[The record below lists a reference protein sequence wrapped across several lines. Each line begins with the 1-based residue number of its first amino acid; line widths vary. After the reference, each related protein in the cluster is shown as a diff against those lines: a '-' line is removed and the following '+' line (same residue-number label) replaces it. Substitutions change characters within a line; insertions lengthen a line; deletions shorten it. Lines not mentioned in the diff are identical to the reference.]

1 MSREKVVV
9 TGGMGFIGRN
19 ICELL
24 LSKGYEVHA
33 IDNYATTD
41 LIQPFHYKYK
51 VYKDQNEYL
60 VNNLEDENDGII
72 FHRLT
77 ILNTRH
83 VPRLMEGAKYV
94 FHTAAL
100 PRVEPSIQN
109 PLQSNS
115 INIQGSLAIF
125 FAAKEAGVERII
137 FSSSSSVY
145 GDTGQVPTDESVI
158 IDPLSPY
165 ALQKYAAERY
175 LELFYKLYGTNSVSL
190 RYFNVYGES
199 QPTVGSYIPVM
210 GIFFRQYA
218 EGKPLTVTGDGETE
232 RDFVNVDD
240 VARMN
245 LLAATSP
252 NISEGHHVFNV
263 GSGSSFTIN
272 QIAKQ
277 VNDNIQ
283 YIAPRIEPRKT
294 KADITKAKEVLGW
307 EPETFLFDWIS
318 ANKPVL

>member
-1 MSREKVVV
+1 MNRDKVVV

-24 LSKGYEVHA
+24 LSEGYEVHI
-33 IDNYATTD
+33 IDNYCTTD
-41 LIQPFHYKYK
+41 LKGVNNYKYK
-51 VYKDQNEYL
+51 IYKDHSEYL
-60 VNNLEDENDGII
+60 LNNLEDQNDGVI
-72 FHRLT
+72 FHRMT
-77 ILNTRH
+77 ILNTKRIPE
-83 VPRLMEGAKYV
+83 VMKDAKYV
-94 FHTAAL
+94 FHTAAV

-109 PLQSNS
+109 PLESNS

-145 GDTGQVPTDESVI
+145 GDTAQVPTDESVI

-175 LELFYKLYGTNSVSL
+175 LELFDKLYGTNSVSL
-190 RYFNVYGES
+190 RYFNVYGEF
-199 QPTVGSYIPVM
+199 QPESGSYVPVM

-218 EGKPLTVTGDGETE
+218 KKEPLTVTGDGETE
-232 RDFVNVDD
+232 RDFVNVTD
-240 VARMN
+240 VARAN
-245 LLAATSP
+245 LLAATNSS
-252 NISEGHHVFNV
+252 ISEGHHIFNI
-263 GSGSSFTIN
+263 GTGSSFTIN

-277 VNDNIQ
+277 INDNIM
-283 YIAPRIEPRKT
+283 YISPRVEPRKT

-307 EPETFLFDWIS
+307 EPEVFLFDWINE
-318 ANKPVL
+318 NKPSV